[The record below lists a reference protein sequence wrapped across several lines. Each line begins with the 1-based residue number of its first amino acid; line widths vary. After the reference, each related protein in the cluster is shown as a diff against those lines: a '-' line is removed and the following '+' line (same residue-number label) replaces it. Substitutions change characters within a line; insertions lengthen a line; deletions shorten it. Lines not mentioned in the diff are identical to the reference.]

1 MIDSVHDNIVLYNC
15 VKDILALIKPVEDDR
30 SKRLSTIQELENCI
44 QSLASLT
51 GNLQFFCDYNR
62 NLLDCVSTATHN
74 PDISLGALI
83 ILKIILFTV
92 CACFIVE
99 FGGRVLKDT
108 Q

>member
-51 GNLQFFCDYNR
+51 GNLHFFAITTETFSIVFQ
-62 NLLDCVSTATHN
+62 LQ
-74 PDISLGALI
+74 LI
-83 ILKIILFTV
+83 ILI
-92 CACFIVE
+92 
-99 FGGRVLKDT
+99 
-108 Q
+108 